1 MLTNNQNKQNGAL
14 IRGLE
19 QFIYKPRIRKPVTN
33 ES

>member
-1 MLTNNQNKQNGAL
+1 MWTNNQNKQNGAL

-19 QFIYKPRIRKPVTN
+19 RFIYKPHILKPVTN